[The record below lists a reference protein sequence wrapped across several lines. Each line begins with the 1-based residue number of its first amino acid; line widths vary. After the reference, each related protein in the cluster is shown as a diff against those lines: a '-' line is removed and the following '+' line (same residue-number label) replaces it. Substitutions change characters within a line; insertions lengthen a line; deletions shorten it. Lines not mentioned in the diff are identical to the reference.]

1 MYSEQQEISS
11 MSTIDESVK
20 NHFLSDEHHK
30 KIKKNLLKICHRDI
44 LNRLCFVLRE
54 NHIVLDYRYFKFIAN
69 KENYEAII
77 LSVITVMHECLH
89 NNETMVVH
97 LNMKSLTLLDI
108 EKHFYFIREISIIM
122 QQTFPDKLDKCFVY
136 NAPFLFSQLYNTIS
150 MFIDKKTQ
158 KKIELV
164 SL

>member
-11 MSTIDESVK
+11 MTSIDESVK
-20 NHFLSDEHHK
+20 THFSTDEHHK

-44 LNRLCFVLRE
+44 LHHLCFVLRD
-54 NHIVLDYRYFKFIAN
+54 NHVVLDYRYFKFIAN
-69 KENYEAII
+69 KDNYPAII
-77 LSVITVMHECLH
+77 HSIITVMHDCLH
-89 NNETMVVH
+89 GNETMIVH

-108 EKHFYFIREISIIM
+108 EKHFYFIREISEIM
-122 QQTFPDKLDKCFVY
+122 QKTFPDRLDKCLVY

-158 KKIELV
+158 KKIQLI